1 MWECVGTRCLHW
13 MSTLYMSNA
22 EIPPSRYT
30 ETAWIVSASTKT
42 FFMNQE
48 IIRPTVNQTV
58 VNISHGS
65 GRKKRYWSYYPDI
78 SLIELRNQIRGAC
91 CGFNLDTNG
100 KLFGKQLPMKHT
112 SENCFSDGLNMIH
125 PVWWS
130 LWNVYLNFMMMLWFP
145 VKSPTV

>member
-1 MWECVGTRCLHW
+1 MQRSHPPGTLRLRE
-13 MSTLYMSNA
+13 LYQLA
-22 EIPPSRYT
+22 QRLL
-30 ETAWIVSASTKT
+30 
-42 FFMNQE
+42 FMNQE

-65 GRKKRYWSYYPDI
+65 GRKKHYWSYYPDI

-125 PVWWS
+125 PV
-130 LWNVYLNFMMMLWFP
+130 
-145 VKSPTV
+145 